1 MSMHSEMIMAEVAS
15 CRLHEDHA
23 MMGEDCMGSSWV
35 LEGHG
40 TPAAR
45 VCYLSL
51 RQFRCESL
59 GLES

>member
-1 MSMHSEMIMAEVAS
+1 MGMHSEMIMAEAAS

-23 MMGEDCMGSSWV
+23 MG
-35 LEGHG
+35 G
-40 TPAAR
+40 TQRGVILGVGGVWNPAAR

-51 RQFRCESL
+51 RQFRYESL